1 MSSVFVSRRITFEAD
16 FGTYSII
23 GVGLLITSL
32 SVPIYWTVF
41 IVFYFSVRLS
51 EGDNDN
57 NDESVY
63 DLNLR
68 DPFVI
73 ITILA
78 INEFVM
84 DSSVH
89 F

>member
-23 GVGLLITSL
+23 GFGLLLTSL
-32 SVPIYWTVF
+32 STPIYWTVF
-41 IVFYFSVRLS
+41 IVFYFPVRLS
-51 EGDNDN
+51 EGNDD
-57 NDESVY
+57 NDESLY

-73 ITILA
+73 ISILA